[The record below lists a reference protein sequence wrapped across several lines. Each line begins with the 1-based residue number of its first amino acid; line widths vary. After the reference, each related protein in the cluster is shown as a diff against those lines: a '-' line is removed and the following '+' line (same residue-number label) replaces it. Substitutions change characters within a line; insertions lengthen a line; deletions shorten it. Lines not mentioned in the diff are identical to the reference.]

1 MQETNTSLFS
11 INVKMTRQS
20 KRWRS
25 PWRLWRWQKSS
36 CTSWFRFQFCATKT
50 YQIFFTKF
58 CAIFGS
64 FWLAVDEDK
73 CDVEDDD
80 QDHDDCNVAV
90 EGDGVNE
97 KALKIL
103 KRGQENIEDIEMR
116 SRSREMPMLS
126 RGGCF
131 CCGAVPSK
139 MRLYWYFQMMVKMMV
154 MVVNTDH
161 SGDHDPQVCDW
172 DSIWS
177 HLA

>member
-1 MQETNTSLFS
+1 MQETNTTLFS

-25 PWRLWRWQKSS
+25 PWKLWRWQKSS

-58 CAIFGS
+58 CASFCS
-64 FWLAVDEDK
+64 FWLAVDDDK
-73 CDVEDDD
+73 LDVEEDDDGHKDD
-80 QDHDDCNVAV
+80 QDHEDWNVAV
-90 EGDGVNE
+90 DGDGVNE

-116 SRSREMPMLS
+116 SRSGEMPMLS
-126 RGGCF
+126 RGEWF
-131 CCGAVPSK
+131 CCGAAATK

-154 MVVNTDH
+154 MVVNTR
-161 SGDHDPQVCDW
+161 V
-172 DSIWS
+172 S
-177 HLA
+177 HFSLFF